1 VKHLTGGAYRGGVGG
16 QKGEDQKKKQI
27 LTDKEECRVEYLE
40 REIQI
45 RDSKKKKKKKWVFCF
60 GLFWGEKKVGG

>member
-1 VKHLTGGAYRGGVGG
+1 MKHLTGGAYKGGVGG
-16 QKGEDQKKKQI
+16 QKEEVKKKQI

-45 RDSKKKKKKKWVFCF
+45 RDSKKKKSGVLALVCF
-60 GLFWGEKKVGG
+60 ACTIRYRVYAI

>member
-1 VKHLTGGAYRGGVGG
+1 VLIEVVW
-16 QKGEDQKKKQI
+16 EDKKERSKKKQI

-45 RDSKKKKKKKWVFCF
+45 RDAKKKKKSGVLALLCF
-60 GLFWGEKKVGG
+60 ACTISYRVYAI